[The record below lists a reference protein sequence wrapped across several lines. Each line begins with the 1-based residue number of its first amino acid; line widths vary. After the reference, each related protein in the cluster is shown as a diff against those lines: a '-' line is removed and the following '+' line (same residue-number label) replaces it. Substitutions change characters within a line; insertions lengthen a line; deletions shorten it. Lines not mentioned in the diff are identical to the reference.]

1 MASESAGPGAALPP
15 KTRELTALG
24 CALALRQED
33 RIEHCVTDCLRTGAM
48 PEEIMEVLRL
58 ATVMA
63 ECPGDRYRAIV
74 QEAIAAFGR

>member
-1 MASESAGPGAALPP
+1 MAYGSTGPGAVLPP
-15 KTRELTALG
+15 KTRELTAMG
-24 CALALRQED
+24 CVLALRQED
-33 RIEHCVTDCLRTGAM
+33 RVASCVADCLRVGAT

-63 ECPGDRYRAIV
+63 ECPGDKYRAIV

>member
-1 MASESAGPGAALPP
+1 MASESTGPGAALPP

-33 RIEHCVTDCLRTGAM
+33 RIASCVTDCLRVGAT
-48 PEEIMEVLRL
+48 PEEIMEVLQL

-63 ECPGDRYRAIV
+63 ECPGDAYRTIV
-74 QEAIAAFGR
+74 HQAVDTFSQ

>member
-1 MASESAGPGAALPP
+1 MASESTGPGAALLP

-24 CALALRQED
+24 CAFALRRED
-33 RIEHCVTDCLRTGAM
+33 CIASCVADCLRVGAT

-63 ECPGDRYRAIV
+63 ECPGDAYRAIV
-74 QEAIAAFGR
+74 QEAIAVFGR

>member
-1 MASESAGPGAALPP
+1 MSEETGPGGALPP
-15 KTRELTALG
+15 KTRALTALG

-33 RIEHCVTDCLRTGAM
+33 RMASCATECLRAGAT
-48 PEEIMEVLRL
+48 PGEIMEVRRL

-74 QEAIAAFGR
+74 QQAIDTFDQ

>member
-1 MASESAGPGAALPP
+1 MASEDIGPIGALPP

-24 CALALRQED
+24 CALALRRED
-33 RIEHCVTDCLRTGAM
+33 RIESCVTDCLRAGAT

-63 ECPGDRYRAIV
+63 ECPGDAYRAIV
-74 QEAIAAFGR
+74 QEAIATFRR